1 MSDFAREIIPI
12 NIEDELKRS
21 YMDYAMSVII
31 SRALPDVRDGL
42 KPVQRRILVAMNDL
56 HLGPNAQ
63 HRKSAKVAGDTS
75 GNYHPHGQEVV
86 YPTIVR
92 MAQDFSLRYPLIDG
106 QGNMGSID
114 GDPPA
119 AMRYTEVRMS
129 PFAVEMLDD
138 LEKDTVDW
146 RDNYDQTRMEP
157 VVLPGKFPN
166 LLANGSE
173 GIAVGMATKIPP
185 HNLTELCDG
194 LTYLI
199 DHPDATLDEIMQFI
213 KGPDFPTSGLI
224 LGTNGIRA
232 AYETGRGQIVMQAE
246 TNLEPIEGG
255 KTAIVIT
262 ELPYQVNKVALQE
275 KIGQL
280 ARERKVDGIVGIYDY
295 SDRHGIRVQ
304 IECRRDSHPRKILN
318 YLLKHTDLRKTF
330 GVINLALVDGVPRVL
345 TLIQMMQHYIDHR
358 VDIVERRTKFE
369 LQRSLYRAHIL
380 EGLRVAVDNLDEV
393 IAIIRGSANA
403 EEARN
408 KLMSRFKLSQL
419 QADAILNMQLRQ
431 LTALERDKIEED
443 YKELLKRIGW
453 LEDLLSDPLKILA
466 VIKDELKY
474 IKDKYG
480 DARKTRIVPMEADE
494 IGEEDIIPDE
504 ATIIT
509 ITRDGYIKRVPMD
522 TYRAQRRGGRGKI
535 GATAKEEDRVTHLF
549 AATTHHYVLF
559 FTDRGRVYRLK
570 AYEIPQ
576 TTRTA
581 MGTAIINL
589 ISIEPG
595 DRITATVALRDLDRD
610 GYMIMATEQGEVK
623 KTDLEMFHNL
633 RANGLKA
640 FDIEEGDALRWV
652 EISSGNDEV
661 IMVTHNGM
669 SIRFHEKDLR
679 SAGRAAGGV
688 RGIKLR
694 PGDKVVGMCLVKPG
708 CDLLVATE
716 KGYGKR
722 TSLEEYRRQTRG
734 GMGIKTMNITEK
746 TGRIVETAVVDDTD
760 KIAIITN
767 MGIMLKIRV
776 KEIRSI
782 GRSTQGVRLINLG
795 PGDGVASLARIPK
808 AELLAEPEAKPTPGR
823 PTAIEAPDDADL
835 DEEEVEAED
844 EVEEESDE
852 EGEQE

>member
-129 PFAVEMLDD
+129 QFAVEMLDD

-185 HNLTELCDG
+185 HNLSELCDG

-255 KTAIVIT
+255 KTAIVVT

-345 TLIQMMQHYIDHR
+345 TLIQMMKQYIDHR
-358 VDIVERRTKFE
+358 VEIVERRTRFE

-474 IKDKYG
+474 IKDKFG

-504 ATIIT
+504 QTIIT

-549 AATTHHYVLF
+549 AATTHDYVLF

-595 DRITATVALRDLDRD
+595 DRITATVALRDLERD

-652 EISSGNDEV
+652 EISNGNDEI

-722 TSLEEYRRQTRG
+722 TRLEEYRRQTRG
-734 GMGIKTMNITEK
+734 GLGIKTMNITEK

-776 KEIRSI
+776 REIRSI

-808 AELLAEPEAKPTPGR
+808 AELPAESEARTAR
-823 PTAIEAPDDADL
+823 PDSGKTSNEADL
-835 DEEEVEAED
+835 DEEEEVEVED
-844 EVEEESDE
+844 EVEDEPEE
-852 EGEQE
+852 EGEDE